1 MTVHGAEAGGP
12 LLEGRGVVTRART
25 LAVRRAVEA
34 GRGDLAD
41 DLALV
46 AGELVTNALLHGGGC
61 RGIEITEVGEGMRI
75 EVRDHT
81 SAPPVFGHASEES
94 LTGRGVRLV
103 AGLAVRWGVEP
114 EPGGK
119 VVWAEVTGQVPVG
132 GGLDEDALLAMWGE
146 DWGGEDRA
154 PRFHVELGDVPTD
167 LLLAAKSH
175 VDNIVREFAL
185 ASGGADAGFTAD
197 MPLHLSAMVDAVDR
211 FAEARL
217 AIKHH
222 ALEALRRGEPM
233 TRLALDLRADAA
245 DAAEEYLSALD
256 EVDAYCRAMRMLT
269 LETPPQHRLFRHWY
283 VSELVTQ
290 LRAAAAGREPPAPQ
304 PFERRIL
311 VELDRLV
318 TGHRASERAA
328 RLYSVAAALAT
339 ADTPEAVAA
348 AVLNEGLVALGA
360 AGGGILLAA
369 EADKLTLPAAVGYDE
384 EVLARLRNE
393 SRDAELPAAVALRTG
408 EPVWLESRAERD
420 LRFPGLAGLEATTVS
435 LCAVPL
441 EVQGRRLGAIRFSFT
456 KPRLFDD
463 DERRFVLTLAAQAA
477 QALERTQLQ
486 QARLDASQRLQ
497 RSLLPRTLPDIPG
510 IDLAAIYHPFGDG
523 MEVGGDF
530 YDVWPIEPGRW
541 AIAIGDATGTGPEAA
556 ALTAMV
562 RNTLRTLTMME
573 SEPGAVIHRLNKVLV
588 AASEPDDERF
598 CTVVFGVLDT
608 TDGVSLALAG
618 GGHPPVFVRRAGG
631 AVEVVPVGGAL
642 LGAFA
647 EPHVGTA
654 RVVLGVGDIAV
665 LLTDGVLE
673 ARRDGVLF
681 DTEGVERVLSEEVGG
696 AEAAGVALERAVL
709 GHTGG
714 ELSDD
719 MAAVVVHVVALPV
732 PST

>member
-1 MTVHGAEAGGP
+1 MSVHGAEAGDP
-12 LLEGRGVVTRART
+12 PSDGRGVVTRART
-25 LAVRRAVEA
+25 LAVQRAAEA
-34 GRGDLAD
+34 GWSDLAD

-46 AGELVTNALLHGGGC
+46 TSELVTNALLHGGGC
-61 RGIEITEVGEGMRI
+61 RGIELIDIGKGMRI

-81 SAPPVFGHASEES
+81 SVPPVFGQASEAS

-103 AGLAVRWGVEP
+103 AGLAARWGVDP

-119 VVWAEVTGQVPVG
+119 VVWAEVTGQAAAG
-132 GGLDEDALLAMWGE
+132 DGLNEDALLAMWGDDWDDE
-146 DWGGEDRA
+146 DHA

-185 ASGGADAGFTAD
+185 ASGGADAGVTAE
-197 MPLHLSAMVDAVDR
+197 MPLHLTALVDAVDR

-233 TRLALDLRADAA
+233 TRLALDLPAKAV

-256 EVDAYCRAMRMLT
+256 EVDVYCRAMRMLT
-269 LETPPQHRLFRHWY
+269 LETPPQHRVFRHWY

-290 LRAAAAGREPPAPQ
+290 LRAAAAGLEPPAPQ

-318 TGHRASERAA
+318 TAHRASERAA
-328 RLYSVAAALAT
+328 RLYSVAAALAM

-348 AVLNEGLVALGA
+348 AVLDEGVAALGA
-360 AGGGILLAA
+360 AGGGILLATD
-369 EADKLTLPAAVGYDE
+369 ADKLAVPGAVGYDE
-384 EVLARLRNE
+384 DVLARLRNE
-393 SRDAELPAAVALRTG
+393 SRNAELPAAVALRTG
-408 EPVWLESRAERD
+408 EQVWLESRAERD
-420 LRFPGLAGLEATTVS
+420 LRFPELADLEATTVS

-456 KPRLFDD
+456 KPRLFDE

-477 QALERTQLQ
+477 QALDRTQLHK
-486 QARLDASQRLQ
+486 ARLDASRRLQ
-497 RSLLPRTLPDIPG
+497 KSLLPRTLPTIPG

-530 YDVWPIEPGRW
+530 YDVWAIGPDRW
-541 AIAIGDATGTGPEAA
+541 AVAVGDATGTGPEAA
-556 ALTAMV
+556 ALTALV
-562 RNTLRTLTMME
+562 RNSLRTLTMME
-573 SEPGAVIHRLNKVLV
+573 SEPGAIVRRLNSVLV

-598 CTVVFGVLDT
+598 CTAAFGVLDIR
-608 TDGVSLALAG
+608 DGVTLTLGG
-618 GGHPPVFVRRAGG
+618 GGHPPLFVRRAGG
-631 AVEVVPVGGAL
+631 AVEIVPVGGAL

-647 EPHVGTA
+647 DPEVGTV
-654 RVVLGVGDIAV
+654 RVSLRAGDTAV

-673 ARRDGVLF
+673 ARREGVLF
-681 DTEGVERVLSEEVGG
+681 DTQGVERVLSEDIPG
-696 AEAAGVALERAVL
+696 AEAAGMALERAVL
-709 GHTGG
+709 GHIDG

-719 MAAVVVHVVALPV
+719 MAAVVIHVVA
-732 PST
+732 PSG